1 MTVVAA
7 TFTVTLVPSDRV
19 MVTLA
24 GVVVV
29 AFASAV
35 MVPDTWKMSLAASRT
50 AGLAPAA
57 ERNFASAR
65 MPGSK
70 AARVEAA
77 WSRVMTVLAVTA
89 RVTSAPPLS
98 GVMVTVVLVVALI

>member
-1 MTVVAA
+1 
-7 TFTVTLVPSDRV
+7 

-24 GVVVV
+24 GVVAV

-35 MVPDTWKMSLAASRT
+35 MVPDTWKMSLAAIRT
-50 AGLAPAA
+50 AVLTPAA
-57 ERNFASAR
+57 ERKVASAR

-77 WSRVMTVLAVTA
+77 WSRVMTVLAATV
-89 RVTSAPPLS
+89 RVTSAPPW
-98 GVMVTVVLVVALI
+98 TA